1 MAVGR
6 ITGRGAP
13 FFGLSNPGKRSETM
27 APAALRV
34 VEGTSSMDKSKAL
47 DAALSQIERNFGKG
61 SIMKLGKNNRSMD
74 IDVVSTGSLG
84 LDIALGVGGLPRG
97 RVVEIYGPESSGKTT
112 LALHTVAEAQKKG
125 GICAFIDAEHALD
138 PIYAR
143 KLGVN
148 IDELLISQ
156 PDTGEQ
162 ALEICDTLVRSGAI
176 DVLVVDSVAALVPRS
191 ELEGE
196 MGDQQPGLQARLMSQ
211 ALRKLTASINKSNT
225 MVIFINQIRMK
236 IGVMYGSPETTT
248 GGNALKFYA
257 SVRLDIRR
265 IGAIKERDE
274 VVGNQ
279 TRVKV
284 VKNKLA
290 PPFKMVEFDI
300 MYGEGVSKLG
310 EIIDL
315 GVKAGVVEKSGAWF
329 SYDSQRL
336 GQGRENSKAFLKAN
350 PDMTAK
356 IEASIRQNS
365 GLIAE
370 QILAGSPERD
380 AEGEEPAEE

>member
-1 MAVGR
+1 M
-6 ITGRGAP
+6 
-13 FFGLSNPGKRSETM
+13 S
-27 APAALRV
+27 AALRL
-34 VEGTSSMDKSKAL
+34 VEGSSMDKSKAL

-61 SIMKLGKNNRSMD
+61 SIMRLGKGMQSLD
-74 IDVVSTGSLG
+74 IEVVSTGSLG

-112 LALHTVAEAQKKG
+112 LALHCVAEAQKKG
-125 GICAFIDAEHALD
+125 GICAFVDAEHALD
-138 PIYAR
+138 PVYAR

-148 IDELLISQ
+148 VDDLLISQ
-156 PDTGEQ
+156 PDAGEQ
-162 ALEICDTLVRSGAI
+162 ALEIADTLVRSGAV
-176 DVLVVDSVAALVPRS
+176 DVLVIDSVAALVPRA

-196 MGDQQPGLQARLMSQ
+196 MGDNQPGLQARLMSQ
-211 ALRKLTASINKSNT
+211 ALRKLTASINRSNT

-248 GGNALKFYA
+248 GGHALKFYA

-290 PPFKMVEFDI
+290 PPFKQVEFDI
-300 MYGEGVSKLG
+300 MYGEGVSKVG
-310 EIIDL
+310 ELIDL

-329 SYDSQRL
+329 SYDSQRI
-336 GQGRENSKAFLKAN
+336 GQGRENAKAFLRAN
-350 PDMTAK
+350 PDVAQK
-356 IEASIRQNS
+356 IEAAVRQNA

-370 QILAGSPERD
+370 KILT
-380 AEGEEPAEE
+380 GEEGGRGDDDEG